1 MFGLTEDQLIE
12 KFYSMSMGAAETA
25 SAYVLKVE
33 AARNLRGIPSAQA
46 FHVFSR
52 RLPQDYQLR
61 IDAMRPS
68 LRATAGRAPSWDD
81 VVAMARDDQTGATL
95 IAQGT

>member
-1 MFGLTEDQLIE
+1 MTMLPE
-12 KFYSMSMGAAETA
+12 ETPA
-25 SAYVLKVE
+25 TFVLRVE
-33 AARNLRGIPSAQA
+33 AARNLRNLPSSQA

-52 RLPQDYQLR
+52 RLPTEYQQR

-81 VVAMARDDQTGATL
+81 VVAMARDD
-95 IAQGT
+95 